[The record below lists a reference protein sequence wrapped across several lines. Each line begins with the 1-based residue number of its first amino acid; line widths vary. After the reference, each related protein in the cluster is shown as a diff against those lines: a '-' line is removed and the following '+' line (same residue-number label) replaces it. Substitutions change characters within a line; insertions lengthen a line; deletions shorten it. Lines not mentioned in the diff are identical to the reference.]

1 MTVIVFRNRL
11 VADVPESYGP
21 RAAEIFGYA
30 TKMPGF
36 RSFKSFVAEDG
47 ERLALIEFESEA
59 HCRAWRDH
67 AEHRKAQ
74 QEGRD
79 LYYSEY
85 SLQICEVVRES
96 RFERSER

>member
-1 MTVIVFRNRL
+1 LTVIVFRNRL
-11 VADVPESYGP
+11 VDDVPESYGP

-30 TKMPGF
+30 QKMPGF
-36 RSFKSFVAEDG
+36 RSFKMFRAEDS
-47 ERLALIEFESEA
+47 ERLALIEFETEA
-59 HCRAWRDH
+59 QCRAWREH

-79 LYYSEY
+79 LYYAEY

-96 RFERSER
+96 RFER

>member
-1 MTVIVFRNRL
+1 MTLIVFRNRM
-11 VADVPESYGP
+11 APDAPESYGA
-21 RAAEIFGYA
+21 RAGEIYGYA
-30 TKMPGF
+30 VKMPGF
-36 RSFKSFVAEDG
+36 RSIKEFVAEDG

-59 HCRAWRDH
+59 QSRAWRDH

-79 LYYSEY
+79 LYYGEY

-96 RFERSER
+96 RFARE

>member
-1 MTVIVFRNRL
+1 MAIIVFRNRL
-11 VADVPESYGP
+11 AADVPESYGP

-30 TKMPGF
+30 LKMPGF
-36 RSFKSFVAEDG
+36 KSFKMFSADDG
-47 ERLALIEFESEA
+47 ERLALIEFETEA
-59 HCRAWRDH
+59 QSRAWREH

-79 LYYSEY
+79 LYYAEY

-96 RFERSER
+96 RFER

>member
-11 VADVPESYGP
+11 VPDVPESYGP
-21 RAAEIFGYA
+21 RAAEVYGYA
-30 TKMPGF
+30 VKMPGF
-36 RSFKSFVAEDG
+36 RSFKSFTADDG
-47 ERLALIEFESEA
+47 ERLALIEFETEA
-59 HCRAWRDH
+59 QCRAWRDH

-85 SLQICEVVRES
+85 SLQICEVLRES
-96 RFERSER
+96 RFRR

>member
-1 MTVIVFRNRL
+1 MAAVIVFRNRL
-11 VADVPESYGP
+11 VDDVPASYGP

-30 TKMPGF
+30 QKMPGF
-36 RSFKSFVAEDG
+36 KSFKMFTSDDG
-47 ERLALIEFESEA
+47 ERLALIEFETEA
-59 HCRAWRDH
+59 HSRAWREH
-67 AEHRKAQ
+67 AEHVKAQ

-96 RFERSER
+96 RFER